1 MLQFLKSLW
10 PVQRSEW
17 GKFIPTFLLGFFI
30 CFNYYLLRPIK
41 DTVVVTMSESGAA
54 VIPFLKLWGV
64 LPAVI
69 GVALLMSLLYRKF
82 SRPTVFYLGTSAFL
96 LYFVIFVLFLYPA
109 REMLALDSFAS
120 TLYAHLPAGF
130 AAPIELIRQWPISL
144 FYVVCELW
152 KVVVLL
158 VLFWGYVNSRTDLS
172 EAQRLYAPLMVGGS
186 LSGWLAGEIT
196 IATSGFEWSSMLTLL
211 ISLVAVVG
219 VLCLFLFAWVHRA
232 HGKEEGRAPP
242 STDPIPEAYKPRSAM
257 EALRLV
263 FRSRILMCIAV
274 MIIAEYVAFNLVEVL
289 WKEQMHRL
297 YPNPADFCGCTGR
310 VLRWTGIL
318 GIIASLFIS
327 GNVVRRFGWLSIT
340 LITPAVL
347 AITSFAFFFFLFK
360 GPIAAPLGLAVFFGA
375 LHNCTSRAS
384 RQAFA
389 DPAKEMAYL
398 PLSSTLQTQ
407 GKTFVDG
414 VSPTIGKTGG
424 AVIQQGLLL
433 AVPDIMGTAPFAAGI
448 VFLSLAAATGA
459 VLAVGRPYRAQLK
472 PT

>member
-17 GKFIPTFLLGFFI
+17 GRFFPTFLLGFLI

-41 DTVVVTMSESGAA
+41 DTVVVTMSSSGAG

-69 GVALLMSLLYRKF
+69 GAAFLMSLLYRKL
-82 SRPTVFYLGTSAFL
+82 SRPTVFYLGTTAFL
-96 LYFVIFVLFLYPA
+96 LYFIIFTLFLYPS
-109 REMLALDSFAS
+109 RELLALDTFAS
-120 TLYAHLPAGF
+120 ALHTHLPQGF
-130 AAPIELIRQWPISL
+130 AAPIELIRQWPLSL
-144 FYVVCELW
+144 FYIVCELW
-152 KVVVLL
+152 KVVVLM
-158 VLFWGYVNSRTDLS
+158 VLFWGYVNSRTDVRA
-172 EAQRLYAPLMVGGS
+172 AQRLYAPLMVGGS

-196 IATSGFEWSSMLTLL
+196 IATSGYEWSSMLTLL
-211 ISLVAVVG
+211 ISLVALVG
-219 VLCLFLFAWVHRA
+219 AACLALFAWVHRV
-232 HGKEEGRAPP
+232 HGKEERP
-242 STDPIPEAYKPRSAM
+242 TKDPVPEAYKPRSAL

-263 FRSRILMCIAV
+263 LRSRVLLCIAV

-297 YPNPADFCGCTGR
+297 YPNPADFCGCTGK

-327 GNVVRRFGWLSIT
+327 GNVVRRFGWLTIT
-340 LITPAVL
+340 LLTPIVL
-347 AITSFAFFFFLFK
+347 ALTSFAFFFFLF
-360 GPIAAPLGLAVFFGA
+360 GAPIGAPVGLAVFFGA
-375 LHNCTSRAS
+375 VHNCTSRAA

-398 PLSSTLQTQ
+398 PLPSDLQTQ

-424 AVIQQGLLL
+424 ALIQQGLLL
-433 AVPDIMGTAPFAAGI
+433 AVPDIMGTAPFAAGL
-448 VFLSLAAATGA
+448 VFLSLIAAAGA
-459 VLAVGRPYRAQLK
+459 VLAVGRPYRQLLK